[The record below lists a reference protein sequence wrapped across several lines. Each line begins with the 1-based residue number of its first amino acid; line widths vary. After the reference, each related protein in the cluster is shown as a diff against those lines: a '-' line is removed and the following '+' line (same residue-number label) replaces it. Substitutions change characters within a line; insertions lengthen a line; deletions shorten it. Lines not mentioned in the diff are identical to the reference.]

1 MAGATYRFLGRQYR
15 LKKVR
20 AARPAVKQWGS
31 LSPSGRLLLNR
42 SPVEAPP
49 DAVDYVTAHELCHMD
64 ELIGSP
70 YVREAYRDVTDR
82 TFMREIGRLV
92 RRGFIALGSDPESGD
107 PTVTIDFSVIEKDL
121 EAVAVPT

>member
-49 DAVDYVTAHELCHMD
+49 AAVDYVTAHELCHMA
-64 ELIGSP
+64 EPRHVAAFS
-70 YVREAYRDVTDR
+70 
-82 TFMREIGRLV
+82 RLPHRV
-92 RRGFIALGSDPESGD
+92 MPDWKERKRRLE
-107 PTVTIDFSVIEKDL
+107 
-121 EAVAVPT
+121 EAVA